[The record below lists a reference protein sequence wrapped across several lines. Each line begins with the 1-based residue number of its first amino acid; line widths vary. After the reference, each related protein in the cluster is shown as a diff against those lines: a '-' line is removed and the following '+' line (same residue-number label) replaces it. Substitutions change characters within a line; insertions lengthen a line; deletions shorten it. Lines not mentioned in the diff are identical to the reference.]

1 MLVSSQ
7 LHLETFKA
15 LIIGSYCVSD
25 VYDLLNLNFNLNSKF
40 V

>member
-7 LHLETFKA
+7 LHLETFQA
-15 LIIGSYCVSD
+15 FIIGFYRVSD
-25 VYDLLNLNFNLNSKF
+25 VYDLSNLRNGLIKIG